1 MTLDELLLEWSYR
14 SEKGYPDLDN
24 PSDISILKQIL
35 EKLNLPSNTIIKN
48 LKELKSLVA
57 EEYNKFV
64 AEQEDDKKDDAPKN
78 DAPKDDKPKDD
89 KPKAAKK
96 PKVDVGGG
104 DLDIKGDE
112 NPEETLKAIYD
123 MLKDFFEGDKDKGDD
138 KAPEMPDMP
147 EIPTMDGAPDMGML
161 QERFKK
167 LANIIK

>member
-1 MTLDELLLEWSYR
+1 M
-14 SEKGYPDLDN
+14 
-24 PSDISILKQIL
+24 
-35 EKLNLPSNTIIKN
+35 N

-57 EEYNKFV
+57 DEYNKFV

-89 KPKAAKK
+89 KPKVAKK

-123 MLKDFFEGDKDKGDD
+123 MLKDFFEGDDNDKKD
-138 KAPEMPDMP
+138 APKMDAPDMP
-147 EIPTMDGAPDMGML
+147 SMPAAPAGDMMEEDTNTVAL